1 MIKKM
6 QKWIQDKYFGDVKD
20 KQRIEKE
27 EAEFLPAVLEV
38 METPPSPVGRAIQWT
53 LFALIIAGL
62 IWMVVGEVD
71 EVAVA
76 PGKLVPNGYVKTVQT
91 EDKGVVRAI
100 HVKDGDFVKQGQPLI
115 ELSPTA
121 SKADLERLRKEAA
134 YYQLD
139 IERLQAELTGASFLP
154 SRAPGLDPKDID
166 SQLTLYSSRMAE
178 YRSRMAMAVADIA
191 QQQSAVQI
199 ARTNLVKFQQQYDIA
214 KDKEERIRSLLAE
227 NAVAYFTLLDHQS
240 KRMELEQSLVSQ
252 QSEIAKADSAL
263 AQSMQNR
270 DTTQSSWLKD
280 INTKLVED
288 RKQLASYQEELKKA
302 EEKNMYATIVAPIDG
317 RVNQLSVHTVGA
329 VVTEAQPLMTI
340 VPEGTEVEVEVKVAN
355 KDIGFIYEGQQAAVK
370 VDSFSFQKFGTLE
383 GVVKSIS
390 PDAIEDQQAKSA
402 QSTSQSG
409 QSTASE
415 PYYRVLVSLP
425 KQTVNVFGRDQYLL
439 PGMTA
444 QAEIKI
450 REKRIIEFFLDP
462 FRKYTGEALR
472 ER

>member
-1 MIKKM
+1 M
-6 QKWIQDKYFGDVKD
+6 
-20 KQRIEKE
+20 
-27 EAEFLPAVLEV
+27 
-38 METPPSPVGRAIQWT
+38 
-53 LFALIIAGL
+53 
-62 IWMVVGEVD
+62 
-71 EVAVA
+71 
-76 PGKLVPNGYVKTVQT
+76 
-91 EDKGVVRAI
+91 
-100 HVKDGDFVKQGQPLI
+100 
-115 ELSPTA
+115 
-121 SKADLERLRKEAA
+121 
-134 YYQLD
+134 
-139 IERLQAELTGASFLP
+139 
-154 SRAPGLDPKDID
+154 D
-166 SQLTLYSSRMAE
+166 SQMALYSSRMAE
-178 YRSRMAMAVADIA
+178 YRSRMAMAAADIA

-214 KDKEERIRSLLAE
+214 RDKEDRIRSLLAD

-240 KRMELEQSLVSQ
+240 KRMELEQSLISQ
-252 QSEIAKADSAL
+252 QSEIAKTESAL
-263 AQSMQNR
+263 AQSLQNR

-280 INTKLVED
+280 INTKLVEN

-302 EEKNMYATIVAPIDG
+302 EEKNAYATILAPIDG
-317 RVNQLSVHTVGA
+317 RVNQLSVHTVGG
-329 VVTEAQPLMTI
+329 VVTEAQPLMTT

-383 GVVKSIS
+383 GVIKSIS
-390 PDAIEDQQAKSA
+390 PDAIEGQQGKNSQAA
-402 QSTSQSG
+402 AQSG
-409 QSTASE
+409 QSAAAE
-415 PYYRVLVSLP
+415 PYYLVLVSLP